1 MKLFS
6 AFQYVLSQVG
16 SFVLGMDKASFEDR
30 IHAVKGMTMD
40 KLEAIAKDL
49 TGTKQ
54 ALAYQSLVMYQDV
67 LTKRQT
73 RLFIFLDWCSSGAS
87 LLSALTR
94 CIKGMESC
102 GVFNT
107 TKPGNLYQE
116 VTDLLIKRLN
126 DLSLTRSETKSFTV
140 PFYYGGDANVKWALG
155 EENVHTFHE
164 VYAELLPGAY
174 DFRNKGVDAWD
185 ESKDEYTWTMPDGYQ
200 VAVPVLSDSEL
211 VTVDFNGGSYKCHFK
226 VKAPRPTY
234 IETSQNNYI
243 RNHKTKGLGAH
254 EIHSTDALVLREMV
268 GMAHM
273 PRYKAEAILRQTKKG
288 YDADMAE
295 DRTLEHLLLAWENTN
310 MPSVRWFYELSQFEN
325 AVTLP
330 YELYNQLAELATR
343 LDDMEFDMITIHD
356 EFGCL
361 PSHVNSMR
369 KYANTVYANI
379 YRSNLMDY
387 FNRTLNMDV
396 KVGDFKQETY
406 DRLLE
411 VDYLLS

>member
-1 MKLFS
+1 MKLLS

-16 SFVLGMDKASFEDR
+16 SFVLGMDKSPFEDR
-30 IHAVKGMTMD
+30 IHAVKEMAMD
-40 KLEAIAKDL
+40 KLMSIAKDM
-49 TGTKQ
+49 TGTDQ
-54 ALAYQSLVMYQDV
+54 ALAYQSLVMYKEV

-94 CIKGMESC
+94 CEEGMKSC

-116 VTDLLIKRLN
+116 ITELLNRQLGTN
-126 DLSLTRSETKSFTV
+126 LTRKEVKAFTV

-155 EENVHTFHE
+155 EDNVPAFHE
-164 VYAELLPGAY
+164 VYSELLPGAY

-185 ESKDEYTWTMPDGYQ
+185 ESKDEYNWTMPDGYQ

-254 EIHSTDALVLREMV
+254 VIHSTDALVLREMV

-273 PRYKAEAILRQTKKG
+273 PRYKAEAVLRQTKKG

-330 YELYNQLAELATR
+330 YELYNQLAELATK
-343 LDDMEFDMITIHD
+343 LDDAEFDMITIHD

>member
-1 MKLFS
+1 MKIFK
-6 AFQYVLSQVG
+6 AFEYILSQVG
-16 SFVLGMDKASFEDR
+16 SFVLGMDKESFDSR
-30 IHAVKGMTMD
+30 IQEVKRLGYEGCA
-40 KLEAIAKDL
+40 KIAKEL
-49 TGTKQ
+49 NGTDQ
-54 ALAYQSLVMYQDV
+54 ALAYQSLVMYKDV

-94 CIKGMESC
+94 CETGMGSC
-102 GVFNT
+102 GVFNA

-116 VTDLLIKRLN
+116 ITELLNRQLGTN
-126 DLSLTRSETKSFTV
+126 LTRSEVKAFTV
-140 PFYYGGDANVKWALG
+140 PFYYGGDANVRWALG

-185 ESKDEYTWTMPDGYQ
+185 ETKEEYNWTMPDGYQ

-211 VTVDFNGGSYKCHFK
+211 VTVDFNNSSYKCHFK

-234 IETSQNNYI
+234 IETNQNHYV

-288 YDADMAE
+288 YDADMAG

-310 MPSVRWFYELSQFEN
+310 MPSIRWFYELSQFEN

-396 KVGDFKQETY
+396 KVGEFKQEIY

>member
-6 AFQYVLSQVG
+6 AFQYILSQVG
-16 SFVLGMDKASFEDR
+16 SFVLGMDKESFDSR
-30 IHAVKGMTMD
+30 IQEVKRLGYEGCA
-40 KLEAIAKDL
+40 KIAKEL
-49 TGTKQ
+49 KGTDQ
-54 ALAYQSLVMYQDV
+54 ALAYQATQMWSDV
-67 LTKRQT
+67 INKSCTN
-73 RLFIFLDWCSSGAS
+73 LFIYLDWCSSGAS

-94 CIKGMESC
+94 CEEGMKSC
-102 GVFNT
+102 GVFNEH
-107 TKPGNLYQE
+107 KPGNLYQE
-116 VTDLLIKRLN
+116 ITELLNRQLGTN
-126 DLSLTRSETKSFTV
+126 LTRKEVKSFTV
-140 PFYYGGDANVKWALG
+140 PFYYGGDANVRWALG
-155 EENVHTFHE
+155 EDNVGTFHK
-164 VYAELLPGAY
+164 VYSTLLPGAY

-185 ESKDEYTWTMPDGYQ
+185 ESKDEYSWTMPDGYQ

-254 EIHSTDALVLREMV
+254 VIHSTDALVLREMV

-330 YELYNQLAELATR
+330 YELYNQLAELATK

-396 KVGDFKQETY
+396 KIGEFKQEIY

>member
-6 AFQYVLSQVG
+6 AFQYILSQVG

-30 IHAVKGMTMD
+30 IHAVKEIAMD
-40 KLEAIAKDL
+40 KLEAIAREL
-49 TGTKQ
+49 NGTDQ
-54 ALAYQSLVMYQDV
+54 ALAYQSLTMYKDV

-73 RLFIFLDWCSSGAS
+73 RMFIFLDWCSSGAS

-94 CIKGMESC
+94 CEEGMKSC
-102 GVFNT
+102 GVFNA

-116 VTDLLIKRLN
+116 ITELLNRQLGTN
-126 DLSLTRSETKSFTV
+126 LTRKEVKAFTV

-155 EENVHTFHE
+155 EDNVSAFHK
-164 VYAELLPGAY
+164 VYNTLLPGAY

-185 ESKDEYTWTMPDGYQ
+185 ETKDEYNWTMPDGYQ

-254 EIHSTDALVLREMV
+254 VIHSTDALVLREMV

-343 LDDMEFDMITIHD
+343 LDDVEFDMITIHD
-356 EFGCL
+356 EFGCT

-369 KYANTVYANI
+369 KYANIVYANI

>member
-6 AFQYVLSQVG
+6 AFQYILSQVG
-16 SFVLGMDKASFEDR
+16 SFVLGMDKSSFEDR
-30 IHAVKGMTMD
+30 IHAVKEMAMD
-40 KLEAIAKDL
+40 KLEAIAGEL
-49 TGTKQ
+49 NGTDQ
-54 ALAYQSLVMYQDV
+54 ALAYQSLVMYKDV

-73 RLFIFLDWCSSGAS
+73 KLFIFLDWCSSGAS

-94 CIKGMESC
+94 CEEGMKSC

-116 VTDLLIKRLN
+116 ITELLNKQLGTN
-126 DLSLTRSETKSFTV
+126 LTRKEVKAFTV

-155 EENVHTFHE
+155 EESVPTFHE
-164 VYAELLPGAY
+164 VYSELLPGAY

-185 ESKDEYTWTMPDGYQ
+185 ESKDEYKWTMPDGYQ

-254 EIHSTDALVLREMV
+254 VIHSTDALVLREMV

-330 YELYNQLAELATR
+330 YELYNQLAELATK

-361 PSHVNSMR
+361 PSHVNNMR